1 MAQLPVTGAAA
12 GLQLGEESSCSRTS
26 DRSSSASSSDMSE
39 VKLAALLDFR
49 VKQSFHKKI
58 KNNLPTTKNVVQFS
72 RIPIFF
78 CRLSAEFC
86 KSLTFLK
93 NHFIKNKSNFAE

>member
-39 VKLAALLDFR
+39 VKLLFW
-49 VKQSFHKKI
+49 
-58 KNNLPTTKNVVQFS
+58 
-72 RIPIFF
+72 IFV
-78 CRLSAEFC
+78 
-86 KSLTFLK
+86 
-93 NHFIKNKSNFAE
+93 KNKDFTKM

>member
-49 VKQSFHKKI
+49 EKQKINDNVKILFQQH
-58 KNNLPTTKNVVQFS
+58 
-72 RIPIFF
+72 
-78 CRLSAEFC
+78 
-86 KSLTFLK
+86 
-93 NHFIKNKSNFAE
+93 